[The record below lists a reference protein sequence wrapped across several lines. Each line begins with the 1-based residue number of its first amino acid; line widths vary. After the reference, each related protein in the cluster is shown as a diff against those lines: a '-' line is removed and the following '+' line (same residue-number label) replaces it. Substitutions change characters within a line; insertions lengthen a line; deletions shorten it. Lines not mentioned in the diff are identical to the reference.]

1 MLAAIVNIA
10 HLVEV
15 AGYPL
20 LFLGVAA
27 ESSGVPVPGET
38 ALITAAV
45 LASRGKMD
53 IAVVIPLAALAA
65 IVGDNI
71 GYVIGRKGGRWVLER
86 PGRFQRQRR
95 QVLALGEPFFERH
108 GPKAVF
114 FGRFVLGLR
123 VWASWL
129 AGATRMPWHSF
140 LLWNALGGI
149 CWATAIG
156 LLAYFLGNAA
166 GNVVSTFGLYGLFAL
181 VVGAASV
188 YLAHRRHRRH
198 LQEQFKHGHTPASGR
213 TEAPQQGSEVTPASN
228 GGDAE
233 SATPTRGDRPAEGN
247 GPPPADSRPPAEVS
261 RTRSSSRSAGSASR
275 SAR

>member
-1 MLAAIVNIA
+1 MLAAIVNIG

-15 AGYPL
+15 FGYPL

-27 ESSGVPVPGET
+27 ESSGIPVPGET

-45 LASRGKMD
+45 LASAGKLD
-53 IAVVIPLAALAA
+53 IALVIPIAALGA

-71 GYVIGRKGGRWVLER
+71 GYLIGRKGGRWALER

-114 FGRFVLGLR
+114 FGRFLLGLR

-129 AGATRMPWHSF
+129 AGATLMHWRAF
-140 LLWNALGGI
+140 ALWNALGGI

-156 LLAYFLGNAA
+156 LLAYFLGSAA
-166 GNVVSTFGLYGLFAL
+166 GNVVSTFGLYGLVG
-181 VVGAASV
+181 VVLAAVSV

-198 LQEQFKHGHTPASGR
+198 LQEQFR
-213 TEAPQQGSEVTPASN
+213 EAQ
-228 GGDAE
+228 
-233 SATPTRGDRPAEGN
+233 
-247 GPPPADSRPPAEVS
+247 PPARADSQPGPETSTHA
-261 RTRSSSRSAGSASR
+261 
-275 SAR
+275 